1 MIGLQRNLRLKDGIA
16 LGVGSIMGSGILFLP
31 SFSYSIAESNVL
43 VSWLIATL
51 FCIPLTVVFSD
62 MVRVVPNESGLEGFV
77 NIGLGRH
84 LAAAIPI
91 ISLGAVCIGMPS
103 AALVAGDYVS
113 QVLGGG
119 LIVSSITAFLLVTV
133 AIWANVSGVKTTSL
147 FQKFIAFLLFIL
159 GFGLF
164 LASLAQSATAYDQLR
179 PSFELS
185 PTLSGVVVVFWA
197 YAGFENMTFM
207 AGEFY
212 RPQRDITLSILIAL
226 LICSILYIGL
236 TANYAALVD
245 YDEINQL
252 AGLIQLAEV
261 SQYASILRAVVAAL
275 AVGAVLVNLI
285 SWCWGI
291 SRLVY
296 SSSGKG
302 FLPGYIFKLNKSGV
316 PVRSLLFLLIIFSLV
331 LAFFS
336 LSRDKL
342 DFALKLVSTNLVFL
356 YLLAS
361 LSFTKYSTEKW
372 KKVLGGTMTILL
384 VVAMLSSGWL
394 LLYPLILLLLSSC
407 RSFFA
412 VRATNN
418 NKIRKP

>member
-1 MIGLQRNLRLKDGIA
+1 MIGLRRNLSLKDGVA

-31 SFSYSIAESNVL
+31 SLSYSIAGSNVL
-43 VSWLIATL
+43 ISWLIATL
-51 FCIPLTVVFSD
+51 LCIPLTVVFSD

-91 ISLGAVCIGMPS
+91 IFLGTVCIGMPS

-113 QVLGGG
+113 RVLGGG
-119 LIVSSITAFLLVTV
+119 LIVSSISAFLLVVV
-133 AIWANVSGVKTTSL
+133 AIVANVSGVKTTSL
-147 FQKFIAFLLFIL
+147 FQSVIAFLLFTL

-164 LASLAQSATAYDQLR
+164 LASLPQAAASYDQLR

-185 PTLSGVVVVFWA
+185 PTLSGVVIVFWA
-197 YAGFENMTFM
+197 YAGFENMTFL
-207 AGEFY
+207 AGEFC
-212 RPQRDITLSILIAL
+212 RPQRDITLSIMIAL

-236 TANYAALVD
+236 TANYAVLVNHS
-245 YDEINQL
+245 EINQL
-252 AGLIQLAEV
+252 TGLIQLADV
-261 SQYASILRAVVAAL
+261 SHYASILRAVVAAF
-275 AVGAVLVNLI
+275 AVVAVLVNLT

-302 FLPGYIFKLNKSGV
+302 FLPGYLFKLSKSGV
-316 PVRSLLFLLIIFSLV
+316 PVRSLLFLLFIFSLV

-342 DFALKLVSTNLVFL
+342 DFALKLVSTNLVFI
-356 YLLAS
+356 YFLAA
-361 LSFTKYSTEKW
+361 LSFTKYSTEEW
-372 KKVLGGTMTILL
+372 KKVLGGAVTILL
-384 VVAMLSSGWL
+384 AVAMLSSGWL
-394 LLYPLILLLLSSC
+394 LLYPVILLLLSSG
-407 RSFFA
+407 RSFLA
-412 VRATNN
+412 VRATNSSR
-418 NKIRKP
+418 IP